1 MTETSQRTEGAGF
14 NRLIRRPEVLALTGL
29 STSSVYRLMASGE
42 FPRPRRIG
50 SGSTGAV
57 AWRLHDIERWMD
69 QLPIAD
75 PHDVGSG

>member
-1 MTETSQRTEGAGF
+1 MSETSQRSEGAGL
-14 NRLIRRPEVLALTGL
+14 NRLIRRPEVLAITGL